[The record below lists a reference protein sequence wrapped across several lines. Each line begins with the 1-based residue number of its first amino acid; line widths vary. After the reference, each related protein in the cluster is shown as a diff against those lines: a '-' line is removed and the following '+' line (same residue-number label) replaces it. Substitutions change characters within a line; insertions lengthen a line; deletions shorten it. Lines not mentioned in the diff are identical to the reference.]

1 MVRAGIR
8 LAVVWRFGAATPSNA
23 VGEAGLDDLLF
34 AGLETKNWALVLA
47 GCAAAALLALVAD
60 ALLGLIERG
69 IAMRR
74 RGRIWAG
81 AGLLAA
87 GIVLALAPIWAG
99 GGSGR
104 TITVGAKNFSEQ

>member
-1 MVRAGIR
+1 
-8 LAVVWRFGAATPSNA
+8 
-23 VGEAGLDDLLF
+23 
-34 AGLETKNWALVLA
+34 
-47 GCAAAALLALVAD
+47 
-60 ALLGLIERG
+60 
-69 IAMRR
+69 MRR

-104 TITVGAKNFSEQ
+104 TITVGAKNFSEQYVLARVIGHRLEAAGYRVRYREGLGSAVIYPALASGDIDVYVDYSGQLWRSDGSSVGKEGLSTCGSR

>member
-1 MVRAGIR
+1 
-8 LAVVWRFGAATPSNA
+8 
-23 VGEAGLDDLLF
+23 
-34 AGLETKNWALVLA
+34 
-47 GCAAAALLALVAD
+47 
-60 ALLGLIERG
+60 
-69 IAMRR
+69 MRR

-104 TITVGAKNFSEQ
+104 TITVGAKNFSEQYVLARVIGHRLEAAGYRVRYREGLGRSEEHTSELQSLMRISFAVFCLKQKKQ